1 VSATF
6 HPATTTNPTAS
17 FVASD
22 AEILQQLMQKLTL
35 TEQRLDTTSKQL
47 DTTSK
52 QLDTTANELE
62 YAKLKIQVLEERL
75 RQQRIA
81 KYGAGS
87 ETLSNLQ
94 LELLELEP
102 GVSNTE
108 VAAESEREALPPS
121 SEKKKRKHPGRQT
134 LPAELPRV
142 EKIVACAPEQC
153 VCGGCGGE
161 TTVIGYEE
169 SERLGV
175 EPAKYFVQVTR
186 REKRACKKCEDLG
199 VATAPVPECILEKSL
214 ASDQVVIDTI
224 VAKYCD
230 SLPLYR
236 QSAILKRDTGIDISR
251 ATMDGWVMRVGELL
265 TPIVEVMRN
274 ELLRGSYIQADET
287 PVDVQMRDGRGQNK
301 QAYLWQYGTP
311 GGGAV
316 FDFRMGREREGPKQ
330 FLGQFEGLLQTDG
343 YAAYDR
349 VGGAKMIHAV
359 CWAHARR
366 KFVDAVKLNQQDA
379 VSVRAVALM
388 DELFALDAKARNEQM
403 NLAARHALRQQQ
415 APLLLDRMRAHILA
429 AQKSSLPKSAT
440 GKAANYTLA
449 LWRKLTCFLDHP
461 ELELSNNIAEN
472 SMRPIA
478 IGRRNWIH
486 VGSAQAGPKI
496 AAILSVVESCR
507 RLRLPI
513 RDYLAAVLPGL
524 ANTSIQRLAD
534 LTPAAWQQTIAHSQP
549 RDCLTL
555 QSITAKCR

>member
-1 VSATF
+1 
-6 HPATTTNPTAS
+6 
-17 FVASD
+17 
-22 AEILQQLMQKLTL
+22 MQKLNL

-52 QLDTTANELE
+52 QLDTTSNELE
-62 YAKLKIQVLEERL
+62 YAKLEIQKLEELL

-81 KYGAGS
+81 KYGRGS

-94 LELLELEP
+94 LQLLEFEP
-102 GVSNTE
+102 GVSDTE

-121 SEKKKRKHPGRQT
+121 TQAKQKRKHPGRQT
-134 LPAELPRV
+134 LPADLPRV
-142 EKIVACAPEQC
+142 EQVIACAPEQC
-153 VCGGCGGE
+153 VCGGCGAE

-169 SERLGV
+169 SERLDV

-186 REKRACKKCEDLG
+186 REKRACKKCEEQG
-199 VATAPVPECILEKSL
+199 VATALAPECIIEKSL

-251 ATMDGWVMRVGELL
+251 STMDGWVMRVGELL
-265 TPIVEVMRN
+265 TPIVAVMRR
-274 ELLRGSYIQADET
+274 EILRGTYIQADET

-301 QAYLWQYGTP
+301 QAYLWQYGVP

-316 FDFRMGREREGPKQ
+316 FDFRTGREREGPLR
-330 FLGQFEGLLQTDG
+330 FLGNYEGLLQTDG

-379 VSVRAVALM
+379 ESVRAVALM
-388 DELFALDAKARNEQM
+388 DELFAIDAKARDEQM
-403 NLAARHALRQQQ
+403 DLAARHALRQQQ
-415 APLLLDRMRAHILA
+415 APLLLDRIRAHVLA

-449 LWRKLTCFLDHP
+449 LWQKLTCFLDHP

-472 SMRPIA
+472 SMRPIS
-478 IGRRNWIH
+478 IGRKNWIH

-496 AAILSVVESCR
+496 AAIFSVVESCR

-524 ANTSIQRLAD
+524 ANRSVQRLDD
-534 LTPAAWQQTIAHSQP
+534 LTPTAWQQTIANSQP
-549 RDCLTL
+549 RDYLTL